1 MLKGEGLWFRY
12 GAQLPWVVQDR
23 SLTVAPGDVVGL
35 MAPSGYGK
43 TTLGKLLAGFLA
55 PTRGQITLDEQPL
68 STRGYCPVQLVF
80 QNPELAVNPR
90 WRIDRIL
97 REGHLPQLHHLDA
110 LGIHPG
116 WLTRYPHEL
125 SGGEL
130 QRVAIA
136 RVLNRQTRYLIA
148 DEMTAMLDANT
159 QALIW
164 QVILEFAR
172 QNQVGIVAISHD
184 RPLLE
189 RLCQRDE
196 GERVGDAPAKLGL
209 NHRILDLAGD
219 PDKAS
224 GISLER
230 AL

>member
-12 GAQLPWVVQDR
+12 GAKLPWVVQDQAI
-23 SLTVAPGDVVGL
+23 SIVPGEFVGL

-43 TTLGKLLAGFLA
+43 TTLGKLLAGYLT
-55 PTRGQITLDEQPL
+55 PTRGRVTLDEQPL

-80 QNPELAVNPR
+80 QNPELSVNPR

-97 REGHLPQLHHLDA
+97 REGHPPQQHILDT
-110 LGIHPG
+110 LGVHPG

-136 RVLNRQTRYLIA
+136 RVLNRNTRYLIA

-164 QVILEFAR
+164 QVVLEFAHEF
-172 QNQVGIVAISHD
+172 QIGVITISHD
-184 RPLLE
+184 QKLLQ
-189 RLCQRDE
+189 RLCRSDGLTHEHCIVDLEAQRQ
-196 GERVGDAPAKLGL
+196 PT
-209 NHRILDLAGD
+209 HRQV
-219 PDKAS
+219 S
-224 GISLER
+224 GALKRSRSL
-230 AL
+230 

>member
-23 SLTVAPGDVVGL
+23 SLTVAPGQVVGL

-68 STRGYCPVQLVF
+68 PVQLVF

-97 REGHLPQLHHLDA
+97 REGHPPQLHHLDA

-172 QNQVGIVAISHD
+172 QNQVGVIAISHD
-184 RPLLE
+184 RPLLN
-189 RLCQRDE
+189 RICQDDPGGE
-196 GERVGDAPAKLGL
+196 GDVRFLRPGLEPRV
-209 NHRILDLAGD
+209 LDLADDGD
-219 PDKAS
+219 EAS
-224 GISLER
+224 KIN
-230 AL
+230 AVYP